1 MKKTSIYIL
10 SGLLALFATA
20 CATKTE
26 CNKQACQTQAKNI
39 TATVDCSALKGKIKA
54 LNGVNF
60 GPKIS
65 TEDAGSVF
73 RKQFYDLNVQSV
85 RLHDISLQN
94 PGLMIVD
101 TDMVFPLFHADAKDP
116 KNYIF
121 KPTDDYIKIST
132 KEGAKIIYRL
142 GVSIDHSIEKYRTAM
157 PDPKKWAEICC
168 QIIAHYNEGWANGYK
183 MNIEHWEIW
192 NEPECK
198 NASGLHTMWAGNLKQ
213 FTDFYIAT
221 SKIIKAR
228 YPHLKIGGP
237 AFVSAHE
244 NMHKFIKDVA
254 AAKAPLDFIS
264 WHRYGRTVDDMVNDV
279 RKVRGWLD
287 ASGFKKAETHF
298 NEWHYFPIR
307 WSDIRS
313 AGKDKDKYYAI
324 IKNIESGAF
333 STATMTAWQD
343 EALDIANYYTFGGS
357 GNWGM
362 IDNNGFPCKSYYP
375 FKAFGQM
382 VKNYPDRLATTTSEK
397 NAYAL
402 AGKNNKGKMGILV
415 SLWKTGE
422 NNLTIDFKNCKA
434 DLSKAKVLICDDNK
448 NLEPACGVKI
458 EGNKINLPI
467 NSKSS
472 VVYIEL

>member
-1 MKKTSIYIL
+1 MYIL
-10 SGLLALFATA
+10 SVLLALLTAA
-20 CATKTE
+20 CATKSE
-26 CNKQACQTQAKNI
+26 CSKKACQTQAKQI
-39 TATVDCSALKGKIKA
+39 SATVDCAVSKGKIKA

-142 GVSIDHSIEKYRTAM
+142 GISIDHSIAKYRTAM
-157 PDPKKWAEICC
+157 PEPKKWAEICC

-192 NEPECK
+192 NEPECA
-198 NASGLHTMWAGNLKQ
+198 NASGLHTMWAGNMKE
-213 FTDFYIAT
+213 FTDFYIET

-228 YPHLKIGGP
+228 FPNIKIGGP
-237 AFVSAHE
+237 AFVWASPD
-244 NMHKFIKDVA
+244 MQKFIKDVA
-254 AAKAPLDFIS
+254 KAKAPLDFIS
-264 WHRYGRTVDDMVNDV
+264 WHRYGKTVDDMVNDV
-279 RKVRGWLD
+279 RNVRKWLNNV
-287 ASGFKKAETHF
+287 GLKNTETHF
-298 NEWHYFPIR
+298 NEWHYFPIE

-313 AGKDKDKYYAI
+313 AGKDKDKYYALLRG
-324 IKNIESGAF
+324 IEAGAF
-333 STATMTAWQD
+333 STAVMTAWQD
-343 EALDIANYYTFGGS
+343 EGLDIANYYTFAG

-362 IDNNGFPCKSYYP
+362 TNNSGFPYKSYYP
-375 FKAFGQM
+375 FKAFGQLL
-382 VKNYPDRLATTTSEK
+382 KFPDRITTTTSEK

-402 AGKNNKGKMGILV
+402 AGKNAEGEMAVLV
-415 SLWKTGE
+415 SLWKTGK
-422 NNLTIDFKNCKA
+422 NTLTIDFKNCKA
-434 DLSKAKVLICDDNK
+434 DISKAKVLICDDDK
-448 NLEPACGVKI
+448 NLEPACNVEIKN
-458 EGNKINLPI
+458 NKITLPI
-467 NSKSS
+467 KSDSS